1 MKLIGKGILVLVCVF
16 SFFALT
22 AFNPAKAL
30 AVNAAFDVEH
40 NIKVALSLANRVY
53 LMGKA
58 HVGFSGSVEELK
70 ANPQARE
77 KYLEV

>member
-1 MKLIGKGILVLVCVF
+1 MKANGKGIIVLVCVF

-40 NIKVALSLANRVY
+40 NIKVALSLADRVY
-53 LMGKA
+53 LMG
-58 HVGFSGSVEELK
+58 
-70 ANPQARE
+70 
-77 KYLEV
+77 

>member
-1 MKLIGKGILVLVCVF
+1 M
-16 SFFALT
+16 
-22 AFNPAKAL
+22 
-30 AVNAAFDVEH
+30 EH